1 MLQSIEDDETRRRHG
16 AVGSGTER
24 AGLAFKPLEVVLP
37 VMSVSGLCQICE
49 SRPAQ
54 HQCPNCGTF
63 VCDLHYDNELGL
75 CADCAAQA
83 RPGRP
88 EDVDVNR
95 F

>member
-1 MLQSIEDDETRRRHG
+1 MLQSRGDAEPRRRYD
-16 AVGSGTER
+16 AIRVGTER
-24 AGLAFKPLEVVLP
+24 AGLAFKPLEAVLLG
-37 VMSVSGLCQICE
+37 MSVSGLCQICE

-54 HQCPNCGTF
+54 HQCPNCGAF
-63 VCDLHYDNELGL
+63 VCELHYDDELGL

-88 EDVDVNR
+88 EDVDINR